1 MRHTPALIETMRI
14 RNGLA
19 PLWYLHIRRLATSCK
34 ALGIPLPG
42 ELPPPEG
49 GLDRT
54 VRWEVGMRGVQE
66 SERLVEPVEPVK
78 LIISRIAHHPY
89 PHKTTDR
96 AQFDR
101 ARDKARGAE
110 ADDALLLTPGGYLAE
125 TAIWSV
131 FWWEG
136 GNTLRPGHGTRDP
149 ARGGT
154 VPDHGAGR
162 SNRGEAG
169 HLERGQGRSRFF
181 WRTPSAAW
189 PKSRRSRTIRCRRPS
204 RQTNWLHIFGLDPG
218 VFRAIFPGSGRW
230 PVVVVAQSVRAP
242 DCGSGGCGFD
252 SRQPP
257 SKVRSSSG
265 RAPVSKTGGCRF
277 ESCRACGCQSRV
289 TGRESQR
296 IGNRWNRCFRQPFL
310 SRCRDS

>member
-66 SERLVEPVEPVK
+66 SERLVEPVEAVK

-89 PHKTTDR
+89 PHKTTER

-136 GNTLRPGHGTRDP
+136 GTLCAPAMELGILPGVGR
-149 ARGGT
+149 ARIMEL
-154 VPDHGAGR
+154 AGPIEER
-162 SNRGEAG
+162 RATWSEVRGLPMFLANAV
-169 HLERGQGRSRFF
+169 RGVAKVSAVQDDRV
-181 WRTPSAAW
+181 PSAKQTDELAAHFW
-189 PKSRRSRTIRCRRPS
+189 P
-204 RQTNWLHIFGLDPG
+204 
-218 VFRAIFPGSGRW
+218 
-230 PVVVVAQSVRAP
+230 
-242 DCGSGGCGFD
+242 
-252 SRQPP
+252 
-257 SKVRSSSG
+257 
-265 RAPVSKTGGCRF
+265 
-277 ESCRACGCQSRV
+277 
-289 TGRESQR
+289 
-296 IGNRWNRCFRQPFL
+296 
-310 SRCRDS
+310 

>member
-1 MRHTPALIETMRI
+1 MRHTPALIQTMRI
-14 RNGLA
+14 RNGVA

-66 SERLVEPVEPVK
+66 SERLVEPVEAVK

-89 PHKTTDR
+89 PHKTTER

-136 GNTLRPGHGTRDP
+136 GKLCAPAMELGILPGVGR
-149 ARGGT
+149 ARIMEL
-154 VPDHGAGR
+154 AGPIEER
-162 SNRGEAG
+162 RATWSEVRGLPMFLANAV
-169 HLERGQGRSRFF
+169 RGVAKVSAVQDDRV
-181 WRTPSAAW
+181 PSAKQTDELAAHFW
-189 PKSRRSRTIRCRRPS
+189 P
-204 RQTNWLHIFGLDPG
+204 
-218 VFRAIFPGSGRW
+218 
-230 PVVVVAQSVRAP
+230 
-242 DCGSGGCGFD
+242 
-252 SRQPP
+252 
-257 SKVRSSSG
+257 
-265 RAPVSKTGGCRF
+265 
-277 ESCRACGCQSRV
+277 
-289 TGRESQR
+289 
-296 IGNRWNRCFRQPFL
+296 
-310 SRCRDS
+310 

>member
-14 RNGLA
+14 RNGVA

-66 SERLVEPVEPVK
+66 SERLVEPVESVK

-89 PHKTTDR
+89 PHKTTER

-136 GNTLRPGHGTRDP
+136 GKLCAPAMELGILPGVGR
-149 ARGGT
+149 ARIMEL
-154 VPDHGAGR
+154 AGPIEER
-162 SNRGEAG
+162 RATWSEVRGLPMFLANAV
-169 HLERGQGRSRFF
+169 RGVAKVSAVQDDRV
-181 WRTPSAAW
+181 PSAKQTDELAAHFW
-189 PKSRRSRTIRCRRPS
+189 P
-204 RQTNWLHIFGLDPG
+204 
-218 VFRAIFPGSGRW
+218 
-230 PVVVVAQSVRAP
+230 
-242 DCGSGGCGFD
+242 
-252 SRQPP
+252 
-257 SKVRSSSG
+257 
-265 RAPVSKTGGCRF
+265 
-277 ESCRACGCQSRV
+277 
-289 TGRESQR
+289 
-296 IGNRWNRCFRQPFL
+296 
-310 SRCRDS
+310 

>member
-66 SERLVEPVEPVK
+66 SERLVEPVESVK

-89 PHKTTDR
+89 PHKTTER

-136 GNTLRPGHGTRDP
+136 GTLCAPAMELGILPGVGRARIMELAGPIEERRATWSEVRGLPLFLANAVRGVAKVSAVQDDP
-149 ARGGT
+149 
-154 VPDHGAGR
+154 V
-162 SNRGEAG
+162 
-169 HLERGQGRSRFF
+169 
-181 WRTPSAAW
+181 PSAPQTEELAARFW
-189 PKSRRSRTIRCRRPS
+189 P
-204 RQTNWLHIFGLDPG
+204 
-218 VFRAIFPGSGRW
+218 
-230 PVVVVAQSVRAP
+230 
-242 DCGSGGCGFD
+242 
-252 SRQPP
+252 
-257 SKVRSSSG
+257 
-265 RAPVSKTGGCRF
+265 
-277 ESCRACGCQSRV
+277 
-289 TGRESQR
+289 
-296 IGNRWNRCFRQPFL
+296 
-310 SRCRDS
+310 

>member
-14 RNGLA
+14 RNGVA

-66 SERLVEPVEPVK
+66 SERLVESVERVK
-78 LIISRIAHHPY
+78 LIISRITHHPY
-89 PHKTTDR
+89 PHKTTER

-136 GNTLRPGHGTRDP
+136 GQLCAPALELGVLPGVGRARIMELVGPIEERRATWSEVKGLPLFLANAVRGVAQVSAVQDDP
-149 ARGGT
+149 
-154 VPDHGAGR
+154 V
-162 SNRGEAG
+162 
-169 HLERGQGRSRFF
+169 
-181 WRTPSAAW
+181 PSAKQTDDLAARFW
-189 PKSRRSRTIRCRRPS
+189 P
-204 RQTNWLHIFGLDPG
+204 
-218 VFRAIFPGSGRW
+218 
-230 PVVVVAQSVRAP
+230 
-242 DCGSGGCGFD
+242 
-252 SRQPP
+252 
-257 SKVRSSSG
+257 
-265 RAPVSKTGGCRF
+265 
-277 ESCRACGCQSRV
+277 
-289 TGRESQR
+289 
-296 IGNRWNRCFRQPFL
+296 
-310 SRCRDS
+310 

>member
-66 SERLVEPVEPVK
+66 SERLVEPVESVK

-89 PHKTTDR
+89 PHKTTER

-136 GNTLRPGHGTRDP
+136 GTLCAP
-149 ARGGT
+149 AMELGI
-154 VPDHGAGR
+154 
-162 SNRGEAG
+162 
-169 HLERGQGRSRFF
+169 L
-181 WRTPSAAW
+181 
-189 PKSRRSRTIRCRRPS
+189 
-204 RQTNWLHIFGLDPG
+204 PG
-218 VFRAIFPGSGRW
+218 V
-230 PVVVVAQSVRAP
+230 
-242 DCGSGGCGFD
+242 
-252 SRQPP
+252 
-257 SKVRSSSG
+257 G
-265 RAPVSKTGGCRF
+265 RARIMELAGPIEERRATWSEVRGLPLFLANAVRGVAKVSAVQDDPVPSSKQTDELAARF
-277 ESCRACGCQSRV
+277 
-289 TGRESQR
+289 
-296 IGNRWNRCFRQPFL
+296 WP
-310 SRCRDS
+310 